1 MSDGLVTA
9 PFANGRNRFV
19 DVDKPRE
26 FRAAVFP
33 PAAERGKGRLVELR

>member
-19 DVDKPRE
+19 ESNKPRE
-26 FRAAVFP
+26 IPVAVFP
-33 PAAERGKGRLVELR
+33 PAVECGKGRLVEIR